1 MRDYNV
7 SYARNSAAALSDDKN
22 YLKYVK
28 YEIRVR
34 RSKQNTEAL
43 CKIMET
49 KQEKKDNCVRQINY
63 NRTLGS
69 FKCLIYILISST
81 HVYINLW

>member
-1 MRDYNV
+1 MLHSMRDYNV

-43 CKIMET
+43 SNKTRE
-49 KQEKKDNCVRQINY
+49 ER
-63 NRTLGS
+63 
-69 FKCLIYILISST
+69 
-81 HVYINLW
+81 